1 MEPMLKPWDGVFMVT
16 QNKIEIEKSLE
27 KKNWRKIGKKILAYQ
42 NRKPKG
48 HEDIKAYFYFFFF
61 HKNNWKHKCKKLIL
75 FYKVFSEVRQPIIQ
89 IRTGSTTKS
98 NCQQYI

>member
-61 HKNNWKHKCKKLIL
+61 IKITENINVKSQ
-75 FYKVFSEVRQPIIQ
+75 FYFTKFS
-89 IRTGSTTKS
+89 
-98 NCQQYI
+98 QQSDNP